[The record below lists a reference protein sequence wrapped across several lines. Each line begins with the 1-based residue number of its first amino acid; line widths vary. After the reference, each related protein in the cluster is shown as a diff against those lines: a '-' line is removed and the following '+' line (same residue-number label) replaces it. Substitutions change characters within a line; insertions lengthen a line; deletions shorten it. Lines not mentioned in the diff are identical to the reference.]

1 MAFHPGLELLFCAL
15 GCLFTRSNALEMRVD
30 YFSSR
35 ESGGAFGLEGG
46 GNFEV
51 RFILIK

>member
-15 GCLFTRSNALEMRVD
+15 GCLFNRSNALEMRVD

-35 ESGGAFGLEGG
+35 ESGGHLVWKGAG
-46 GNFEV
+46 
-51 RFILIK
+51 ILRLGSY